1 MGRFIG
7 AYGALEDACRR
18 AADAA
23 MRQIPVFLNGEK
35 GVGKETLARKI
46 AKDANRP
53 FQSLRASRLKNEE
66 WTRLCEERELFFGR
80 VLYLSELERVPKRF
94 ARRIVGAA
102 MENALPFLLVASS
115 ETPYGDLGRD
125 RNFPRETLAFLAAS
139 LIELP
144 ALRERKDELPLLA
157 QLFLDDAALR
167 LGAWPRRV
175 ELQEIEF
182 LAKREWPDNLDGL
195 RRAARFA
202 AKRGFF
208 GPDPEPTPQPPQRP
222 SVARPDSAQ
231 FLAAAS
237 GDLGKDAPFPTLDEN
252 ARAHIEAALRLAKGV
267 VEGKNGAAALL
278 AINPY
283 TLRARMRKLGVDWA
297 KFRQE

>member
-7 AYGALEDACRR
+7 AYGALENACQR

-23 MRQIPVFLNGEK
+23 LRQIPVFLNGEK

-115 ETPYGDLGRD
+115 ETPYGDLVRD
-125 RNFPRETLAFLAAS
+125 RNFPR
-139 LIELP
+139 
-144 ALRERKDELPLLA
+144 
-157 QLFLDDAALR
+157 
-167 LGAWPRRV
+167 
-175 ELQEIEF
+175 
-182 LAKREWPDNLDGL
+182 
-195 RRAARFA
+195 
-202 AKRGFF
+202 
-208 GPDPEPTPQPPQRP
+208 
-222 SVARPDSAQ
+222 
-231 FLAAAS
+231 
-237 GDLGKDAPFPTLDEN
+237 
-252 ARAHIEAALRLAKGV
+252 
-267 VEGKNGAAALL
+267 
-278 AINPY
+278 
-283 TLRARMRKLGVDWA
+283 
-297 KFRQE
+297 